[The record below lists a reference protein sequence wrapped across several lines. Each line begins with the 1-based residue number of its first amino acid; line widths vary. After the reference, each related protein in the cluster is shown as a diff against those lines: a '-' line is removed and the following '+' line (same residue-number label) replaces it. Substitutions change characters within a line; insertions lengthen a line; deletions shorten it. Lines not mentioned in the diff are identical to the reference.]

1 MGTFYP
7 VRTKH
12 KLIQNPVCVEET
24 SRCSSELGG
33 RAFFF
38 FFFFPADF
46 ISYKDRDP
54 SVVGWAVVERLAVG
68 NLIDLIDPR
77 SVRLRVL
84 ARMQEFGT
92 RVSGA
97 REVENERDKRKL

>member
-24 SRCSSELGG
+24 SRCSSELVG
-33 RAFFF
+33 RAFFSS
-38 FFFFPADF
+38 ADF

-77 SVRLRVL
+77 SIRLCVCSRACKSL
-84 ARMQEFGT
+84 EQG
-92 RVSGA
+92 
-97 REVENERDKRKL
+97 

>member
-24 SRCSSELGG
+24 NRCSELGG

-38 FFFFPADF
+38 FFSSDF

-68 NLIDLIDPR
+68 KVGHRDPI
-77 SVRLRVL
+77 SIKMYVC
-84 ARMQEFGT
+84 T
-92 RVSGA
+92 RACKSL
-97 REVENERDKRKL
+97 ELE

>member
-33 RAFFF
+33 RA
-38 FFFFPADF
+38 FFFPADF

>member
-7 VRTKH
+7 VKTKH

-24 SRCSSELGG
+24 NRCSGLGG
-33 RAFFF
+33 RAS
-38 FFFFPADF
+38 PPPLSDF

-68 NLIDLIDPR
+68 KVGHRNPR
-77 SVRLRVL
+77 SVRVCV
-84 ARMQEFGT
+84 GT
-92 RVSGA
+92 RACKSLEQG
-97 REVENERDKRKL
+97 

>member
-24 SRCSSELGG
+24 NRCSELGG

-38 FFFFPADF
+38 SSSDF
-46 ISYKDRDP
+46 ISYRDP

-68 NLIDLIDPR
+68 KVGRRDPI
-77 SVRLRVL
+77 SI
-84 ARMQEFGT
+84 RMYVCTRACKSLEQE
-92 RVSGA
+92 
-97 REVENERDKRKL
+97 

>member
-24 SRCSSELGG
+24 NRCSELGG

-38 FFFFPADF
+38 FFLQILF
-46 ISYKDRDP
+46 
-54 SVVGWAVVERLAVG
+54 
-68 NLIDLIDPR
+68 LIEIP
-77 SVRLRVL
+77 
-84 ARMQEFGT
+84 Q
-92 RVSGA
+92 
-97 REVENERDKRKL
+97 

>member
-24 SRCSSELGG
+24 NRCSELGG

-38 FFFFPADF
+38 FLQILFLIKIEIPQWWGGRWL
-46 ISYKDRDP
+46 KD
-54 SVVGWAVVERLAVG
+54 
-68 NLIDLIDPR
+68 
-77 SVRLRVL
+77 
-84 ARMQEFGT
+84 
-92 RVSGA
+92 
-97 REVENERDKRKL
+97 